1 MHRFNFCM
9 STFLG
14 LILYSKCT
22 DNNCIYAHSVNEL
35 REVGRCIKGNQC
47 RFAHSINDINTKL
60 VKFYGSK
67 VDIDVDEEIVQ
78 GKIHSKNISN
88 INNSC
93 INILNKSKSQMMN
106 KIKGYENEEIEKNEF
121 INIQNMKNNNSNKK
135 DIYNFQM
142 HVNNININDNEYTS
156 SVNIPNDILIKHKN
170 NNNDDIINRANLV
183 LHKNI
188 TGGDIYHNN
197 NCKLNICKIYN
208 NNNNAG
214 NEKNEENILNI
225 SHVKKNTKLCSLNIK
240 NEPIQQVNDFLLYNN
255 NILEYKKEQKNYF
268 ISPQNII
275 NNEYDGCNFND
286 MLNNNCKSL
295 NVHKSICLDKSN
307 MNIDEEYFDMKEKTM
322 ENEELINNSYVKN
335 KDNMNKI
342 NNMETRLRKNI
353 IIQPKKKK
361 DLTYV
366 NTINS
371 DNNMKHMYDMKC
383 PKINVSNM
391 VRFNVENELRKI
403 QDCNKRRPQLSS
415 LENIITERGY
425 LCKQNDDKKNMFITI
440 LENENKNTDD
450 YRVNDDSNTCVINFV
465 ECINKEN
472 QNVITEKGKTNTRG
486 DDNSKGNNNDEIINN
501 NTTTTKNN
509 DNNNDNNN
517 NNNDNNNNNNNNN
530 NFMHSNDYIYCNNVV
545 KNVTHLN
552 TNDSFVY
559 SKEEYNISSDED
571 NLMNQQNVNKKKNIN
586 NEKEFSNEFNIN
598 YGSHSKVQ
606 QDIYNINCVNQTN
619 GVNNIKH
626 TNNIYSD
633 HGYNIEFIKNNDKQ
647 YYDENNRNS
656 SNLVQM
662 INKQKEK
669 DRGDEESNRDI
680 NLKEN
685 NNDDGN
691 LIIYYDDDGD
701 QCYDNN
707 ECTTNLHDESIKEK
721 NLSDVPF
728 EKINENLNY
737 KNHNDDMMNPL
748 NFCNK
753 KTDNGFEYIENLYFQ
768 KINDYTTNGITK
780 DMKNNKKRNTNKLF
794 TCKELFPKNKE
805 YFILNKNESKH
816 LVGYNISN
824 DDNKIKVNM
833 YPYKDTKLNALHN
846 YICVISPKND
856 NNNINCGEK
865 ICNHNNM
872 LLNNS
877 KTSNNNEGCPFSYMN
892 IKSLSTHNDNRNYDK
907 NINPEDLSNLTDVK
921 EPLQHAL
928 WMNNNANT
936 NININSNHN
945 PNHNSNNNNYYYHS
959 FYNNDHVDYN
969 YNINNVNKFDNFK
982 TYNMYPNENNPIE
995 VESNSEMILVHTNN
1009 NDSTNVFNQALIKNK
1024 KNENVVQVDAHQMVL
1039 NNVTELADNV
1049 SRDMCRGEIIQD
1061 ETTYQEDNKK

>member
-1 MHRFNFCM
+1 MCKYALINKCDRGENC
-9 STFLG
+9 TFAHDINELRIKPDMRKTKLCKSYILG
-14 LILYSKCT
+14 KCT

-35 REVGRCIKGNQC
+35 REVGKPAICQLHREGRCIKGNQC

-425 LCKQNDDKKNMFITI
+425 LCKQNDDKYLLN
-440 LENENKNTDD
+440 
-450 YRVNDDSNTCVINFV
+450 VVGA
-465 ECINKEN
+465 INK
-472 QNVITEKGKTNTRG
+472 
-486 DDNSKGNNNDEIINN
+486 
-501 NTTTTKNN
+501 
-509 DNNNDNNN
+509 
-517 NNNDNNNNNNNNN
+517 
-530 NFMHSNDYIYCNNVV
+530 Y
-545 KNVTHLN
+545 
-552 TNDSFVY
+552 
-559 SKEEYNISSDED
+559 ED
-571 NLMNQQNVNKKKNIN
+571 ICEDICEDIKIKKK
-586 NEKEFSNEFNIN
+586 K
-598 YGSHSKVQ
+598 
-606 QDIYNINCVNQTN
+606 CM
-619 GVNNIKH
+619 
-626 TNNIYSD
+626 
-633 HGYNIEFIKNNDKQ
+633 
-647 YYDENNRNS
+647 NRS
-656 SNLVQM
+656 E
-662 INKQKEK
+662 QKEK
-669 DRGDEESNRDI
+669 KRI
-680 NLKEN
+680 LKK
-685 NNDDGN
+685 
-691 LIIYYDDDGD
+691 LIGQQIREKYIY
-701 QCYDNN
+701 
-707 ECTTNLHDESIKEK
+707 
-721 NLSDVPF
+721 
-728 EKINENLNY
+728 
-737 KNHNDDMMNPL
+737 M
-748 NFCNK
+748 
-753 KTDNGFEYIENLYFQ
+753 
-768 KINDYTTNGITK
+768 
-780 DMKNNKKRNTNKLF
+780 
-794 TCKELFPKNKE
+794 
-805 YFILNKNESKH
+805 
-816 LVGYNISN
+816 
-824 DDNKIKVNM
+824 
-833 YPYKDTKLNALHN
+833 
-846 YICVISPKND
+846 
-856 NNNINCGEK
+856 
-865 ICNHNNM
+865 
-872 LLNNS
+872 
-877 KTSNNNEGCPFSYMN
+877 
-892 IKSLSTHNDNRNYDK
+892 
-907 NINPEDLSNLTDVK
+907 
-921 EPLQHAL
+921 
-928 WMNNNANT
+928 
-936 NININSNHN
+936 
-945 PNHNSNNNNYYYHS
+945 
-959 FYNNDHVDYN
+959 
-969 YNINNVNKFDNFK
+969 
-982 TYNMYPNENNPIE
+982 
-995 VESNSEMILVHTNN
+995 
-1009 NDSTNVFNQALIKNK
+1009 
-1024 KNENVVQVDAHQMVL
+1024 
-1039 NNVTELADNV
+1039 
-1049 SRDMCRGEIIQD
+1049 
-1061 ETTYQEDNKK
+1061 